1 MKKHIL
7 LTECRDE
14 PGLIAKI
21 TDVCFKHQ
29 LNIIK
34 NSEFVDPQTNTF
46 FMRTVFDTP
55 PNFNG
60 DALLENLR
68 SFLPS
73 AANIRIANKRTKR
86 IVVLATKEP
95 HCLGDILIKNY
106 NGVFDVEIAAVI
118 SNHKVLAPLVEKF
131 DIPFHFIDHNDYSR
145 EQHENIIL
153 ELIDTYSPDFLV
165 LAKYMRVLSR
175 SFVERFPQQIINIHH
190 SFLPAFVGAN
200 PYKQAFE
207 RGVKIIGAT
216 AHFVTNELDQGPIIL
231 QDVIHV
237 DHSYQPDK
245 LASAGQ
251 QLEEAV
257 LLNALQLVIREK
269 VFVFGNRTV
278 VFS

>member
-1 MKKHIL
+1 MNKHIL

-14 PGLIAKI
+14 PGLISKI
-21 TDVCFKHQ
+21 TDACFKHQ

-34 NSEFVDPQTNTF
+34 NSEFVDPQSNTF
-46 FMRTVFDTP
+46 FMRTVFDTSSS
-55 PNFNG
+55 FNDQG
-60 DALLENLR
+60 LLASLKT
-68 SFLPS
+68 FLPND
-73 AANIRIANKRTKR
+73 AQIRIAEKRKKR

-118 SNHKVLAPLVEKF
+118 SNHKVLEPLVKKF
-131 DIPFHFIDHNDYSR
+131 DIPFHFVDHNLYSR

-153 ELIDTYSPDFLV
+153 ELVDSYSPDFLV
-165 LAKYMRVLSR
+165 LAKYMRVLS
-175 SFVERFPQQIINIHH
+175 SNFVERFPERIVNIHH

-237 DHSYQPDK
+237 DHSYQPEK